1 MSAERPVSLGESSA
15 GPSAAEHVEPQRGTN
30 AELRIKDLRESPRR
44 PGRYLLQLS
53 DGRTLVLGVGV
64 LADCGATRVGQV
76 LSEAVVQRLT
86 HESAVTAV
94 ADRALDMLA
103 RGRRTRRELE
113 RRLLRPPM
121 RRGKPAPLP
130 EDSAARASQVAE
142 ALNRLEA
149 SGLLSDAEVAE
160 AEAAARLRRGE
171 APNRVSQM
179 LRRKGVAG
187 KVVQDAVQAAVQEA
201 MADER
206 FDERAACRA
215 MAEKRARALG
225 SLAPEV
231 AKRRLLGFL
240 LRRGYSAAVARD
252 VTRDVLVARGVTAE
266 EWEDGNESI
275 LADETLD

>member
-1 MSAERPVSLGESSA
+1 MSSERSVTVPKSSVSHSA
-15 GPSAAEHVEPQRGTN
+15 G
-30 AELRIKDLRESPRR
+30 LRIQELRESPRR

-53 DGRTLVLGVGV
+53 DGRSFVLGVGV

-76 LSEAVVQRLT
+76 LSEPVVERLA
-86 HESAVTAV
+86 HESAVTAM

-121 RRGKPAPLP
+121 RRGKPAPVP
-130 EDSAARASQVAE
+130 EDSVVRAAQVTE

-171 APNRVSQM
+171 APARVSQM

-187 KVVQDAVQAAVQEA
+187 SVVQGAVQAAVQEA
-201 MADER
+201 TTDGSY
-206 FDERAACRA
+206 DERAACRA
-215 MAEKRARALG
+215 VAEKRARSLRA
-225 SLAPEV
+225 LAPEV
-231 AKRRLLGFL
+231 ATRRLLGFL
-240 LRRGYSAAVARD
+240 QRRGYSGAVARD
-252 VTRDVLVARGVTAE
+252 VTREVLAAHGAHAA
-266 EWEDGNESI
+266 EWEDGDESK